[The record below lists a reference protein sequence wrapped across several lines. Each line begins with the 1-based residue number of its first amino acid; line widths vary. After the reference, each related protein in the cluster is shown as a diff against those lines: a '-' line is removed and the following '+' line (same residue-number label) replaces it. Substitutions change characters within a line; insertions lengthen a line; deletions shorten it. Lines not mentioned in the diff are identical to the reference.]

1 MTQTK
6 EKPAT
11 APTVDGPRFFIV
23 QQKQSNSFSI
33 EAQVALSLLLPT
45 IISVVMVAIAGGLSR

>member
-6 EKPAT
+6 VRPAT
-11 APTVDGPRFFIV
+11 APTVDGLGFAL
-23 QQKQSNSFSI
+23 QHKQNNSFSI

-45 IISVVMVAIAGGLSR
+45 IISVAMLAIAGGFSR

>member
-11 APTVDGPRFFIV
+11 APTVDGPRFVV
-23 QQKQSNSFSI
+23 QQKQNNSFSI

-45 IISVVMVAIAGGLSR
+45 ILSVVLLALAGTRQ